1 MAISGFIPLTV
12 QFTDSSTGDNLEY
25 LWTFGDGN
33 TSTSQNPTHE
43 YAVAGDYTVTLRT
56 TNNYGVDTKTDTV
69 SVVVEPP
76 SNGDE
81 GPPGGPPG
89 GPPPQ

>member
-33 TSTSQNPTHE
+33 TSTSQNPTH
-43 YAVAGDYTVTLRT
+43 
-56 TNNYGVDTKTDTV
+56 
-69 SVVVEPP
+69 
-76 SNGDE
+76 
-81 GPPGGPPG
+81 
-89 GPPPQ
+89 